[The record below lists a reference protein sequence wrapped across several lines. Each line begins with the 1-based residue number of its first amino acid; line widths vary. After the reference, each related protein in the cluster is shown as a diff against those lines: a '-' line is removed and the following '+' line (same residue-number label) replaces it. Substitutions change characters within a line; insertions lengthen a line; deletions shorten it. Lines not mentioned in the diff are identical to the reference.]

1 MVIKPSL
8 VVCKNSYL
16 KELLRAKFET
26 ITQRNPRY
34 SLRKFAMELGISS
47 GSLTDFLNGKRVF
60 SQKVLLKI
68 ISKLKLTEKEL
79 AEFNELPQEPIRE
92 FDGGNLTLHFHL
104 NEEGRKKSRK
114 LRKDFI
120 KKLIRI
126 ETLYYGNLRE
136 TVSIVETN
144 HLE

>member
-1 MVIKPSL
+1 MVIKPAV
-8 VVCKNSYL
+8 VVCKNSFL
-16 KELLRAKFET
+16 KEHLRAKFES

-34 SLRKFAMELGISS
+34 SLRKLAMELGISS

-60 SQKVLLKI
+60 SQKVLAKI

-79 AEFNELPQEPIRE
+79 KFFNELPLEPIRE

-104 NEEGRKKSRK
+104 NDEGRKKSRK

-120 KKLIRI
+120 KKLIRL
-126 ETLYYGNLRE
+126 ETICQGTLRE
-136 TVSIVETN
+136 TVSIVEN
-144 HLE
+144 E

>member
-1 MVIKPSL
+1 MVIKPAV

-16 KELLRAKFET
+16 KEHIRAKFDS

-34 SLRKFAMELGISS
+34 SLRKLAMELGISS

-79 AEFNELPQEPIRE
+79 KIFNELPLEPIRE

-104 NEEGRKKSRK
+104 NDEGRKKSRK

-120 KKLIRI
+120 KKLIRL
-126 ETLYYGNLRE
+126 ETLYQGSLQE
-136 TVSIVETN
+136 TVSIVEK
-144 HLE
+144 E